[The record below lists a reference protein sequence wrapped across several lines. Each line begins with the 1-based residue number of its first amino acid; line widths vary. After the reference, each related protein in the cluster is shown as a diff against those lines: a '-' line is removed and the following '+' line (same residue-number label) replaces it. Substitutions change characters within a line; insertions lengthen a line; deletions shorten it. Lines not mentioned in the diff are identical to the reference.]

1 MVTRGPILGTR
12 ITTLSPIDGNK
23 TRIDV
28 SWRFTPSGIPVFVH
42 EMVKSE
48 ITRGTNEAL
57 EKIASQ
63 LELTIRMKV

>member
-1 MVTRGPILGTR
+1 
-12 ITTLSPIDGNK
+12 
-23 TRIDV
+23 
-28 SWRFTPSGIPVFVH
+28 VFVH

-63 LELTIRMKV
+63 LEPTIRMKV